1 MLGAW
6 REALGRELAP
16 RARAVRFK
24 GGELLVEV
32 HSAAHRQELS
42 SFTGE
47 GFRKS
52 ANQRLGAEIIR
63 RVTFRLKQ

>member
-6 REALGRELAP
+6 REALGVEFAQ

-32 HSAAHRQELS
+32 GSAAHRQELS
-42 SFTGE
+42 AFTGE
-47 GFRKS
+47 GFRRR